1 MEARIKELCS
11 RLLNTKHPDA
21 IAEIGEELRCAI
33 HDHVEELRHKVNDLP
48 VVTSMLQTN

>member
-11 RLLNTKHPDA
+11 QLLNTKDPDT
-21 IAEIGEELRCAI
+21 IEKIGEELRCAI

-48 VVTSMLQTN
+48 ILTSILQTS